1 MVLKLEFY
9 DENKFNDFIKVL
21 DEKTVA
27 YDIINKTDYEIDI
40 YDLVKYRNRYRSLQF
55 YVEFIN
61 KNGKLIY
68 LDINENEIAE
78 YMINEF

>member
-61 KNGKLIY
+61 KNGKLVY

>member
-21 DEKTVA
+21 DEKAVA
-27 YDIINKTDYEIDI
+27 YDIIDKTDYKIDI
-40 YDLVKYRNRYRSLQF
+40 YDLVKYCNRYRSLQF

-61 KNGKLIY
+61 KNGKLVH

>member
-21 DEKTVA
+21 DEKAVA

-61 KNGKLIY
+61 KNGKLVY